1 MKKVCV
7 IAVHPGD
14 ETLGCGICR
23 KHADVCG
30 SGSEYT
36 E

>member
-7 IAVHPGD
+7 ITVRPGD

-30 SGSEYT
+30 
-36 E
+36 